1 MLPFGD
7 THWYPLLVVN
17 QQRDSRVRKQ
27 VALAIA
33 LMSVAGAASAAPGT
47 NPLCVW
53 LPFLCAAPVKPSP
66 LTAPEIDP
74 SSAIAAMSLLVG
86 GLAVL
91 RGRRSKATEE

>member
-1 MLPFGD
+1 
-7 THWYPLLVVN
+7 
-17 QQRDSRVRKQ
+17 
-27 VALAIA
+27 
-33 LMSVAGAASAAPGT
+33 
-47 NPLCVW
+47 
-53 LPFLCAAPVKPSP
+53 LCAAPVKPSP